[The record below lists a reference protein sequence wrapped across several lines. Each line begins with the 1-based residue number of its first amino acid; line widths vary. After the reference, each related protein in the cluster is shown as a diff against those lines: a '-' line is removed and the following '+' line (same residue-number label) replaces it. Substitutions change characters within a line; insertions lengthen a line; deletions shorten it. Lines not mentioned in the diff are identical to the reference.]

1 MPPDRLPQTRETYGD
16 HDGTQA
22 ELETSGAG
30 EQRSASL
37 VRNACLKTGRAGG
50 RRRGCRE
57 ARPSR
62 PGGEFGR
69 GIPGGR
75 S

>member
-1 MPPDRLPQTRETYGD
+1 MRPDRLPQTRETYRD

-30 EQRSASL
+30 GQRSASL
-37 VRNACLKTGRAGG
+37 VQNAGLKTGRAGG
-50 RRRGCRE
+50 RRHGCRE

-62 PGGEFGR
+62 RGGDC
-69 GIPGGR
+69 
-75 S
+75 